1 MPDSIAHNPEPT
13 VATVT
18 DSTAVADTTMVAKAN
33 IVNFLE
39 QKKCHEVDAPRVQ
52 HLKNV
57 TLGRVAYAS
66 GVEPEPVKPL
76 PGYDSGIMCMMV
88 VIFLVITANCRHYST
103 FIKTFA
109 TDLFSVRRRANAF
122 NENHT
127 VSETRV
133 LLSLI
138 VLTCVCEGILL
149 YSAITSGGSQVAA
162 GPFQSVG
169 LLSLLAGI
177 YYLWQLAAYRTV
189 GYLFTKD
196 YGATQWIRGFNAS
209 QSLLGLGLVIPAM
222 VALFNPGLSPLLLSI
237 SVLFY
242 VTARIIF
249 VSKGFRIFY
258 DNYSSLVYFILYL
271 CTLEIIPPVIIYR
284 IASSLTVTL

>member
-1 MPDSIAHNPEPT
+1 MPDSTALTPEPAI
-13 VATVT
+13 VAVT
-18 DSTAVADTTMVAKAN
+18 DTTAADTAVAKAT

-39 QKKCHEVDAPRVQ
+39 LKKCHETDAPRIQ

-66 GVEPEPVKPL
+66 GVDPEPVKPL
-76 PGYDSGIMCMMV
+76 PGYDSGIMCLMV

-103 FIKTFA
+103 FIKTFT

-122 NENHT
+122 DENHT

-149 YSAITSGGSQVAA
+149 FSSICVSGGLLMPS
-162 GPFQSVG
+162 PFQSVG

-177 YYLWQLAAYRTV
+177 YYVWQLVAYRTV

-196 YGATQWIRGFNAS
+196 YGASQWIRGFNAS
-209 QSLLGLGLVIPAM
+209 QSLLGLGLVVPAM
-222 VALFNPGLSPLLLSI
+222 MTLFNPGLSPLLLGI

-249 VSKGFRIFY
+249 ISKGFRIFY

-271 CTLEIIPPVIIYR
+271 CTLEIIPPVIIYK
-284 IASSLTVTL
+284 IALSLTVTL